1 MRTWKWSVT
10 GGVADSGENTL
21 DCCIRETKEE
31 VNLDVRPEEVE
42 FVMSA
47 EKPDNWGG
55 WVDVYLVHIGG
66 REVNLVAQKEELSDI
81 RWVDA
86 DEIKSL
92 IAENKFASNVL
103 FAWPLILQKRH
114 NSG

>member
-1 MRTWKWSVT
+1 M
-10 GGVADSGENTL
+10 ADSGENTL

-81 RWVDA
+81 RWADA

-103 FAWPLILQKRH
+103 FAWPLILQKTT
-114 NSG
+114 